1 MDPLIILFGLGVGML
16 VGLTG
21 MGGGSLMTPILI
33 IIFGYNPVTAVG
45 TDLAYGAVTKTLGGW
60 RHFRQRTVFF
70 PLAVWMGVGSV
81 PAAVGGVY
89 VLHMLEHRYGKSFDH
104 AMLIAVAAAVMFTGV
119 AVLSRALFMPR
130 LLEHERSS
138 FDMTTRDKVSAA
150 VLGLF
155 VGFVLGVTS
164 AGSGTLIAVGLILIF
179 RLVPTRVVGTDV
191 FHAAVLL
198 WAAALA
204 HVVAGNVDYGLM
216 GTILIGSLPG
226 VWVGSNLAVRV
237 PTASLRL
244 GLAIVMIGSGLGLL
258 SKAGAGIPGYVLA
271 AVPVLLAVVVG
282 WKQLSERAK
291 RLAAARS
298 AHSSPPLRAPL
309 EEQ

>member
-1 MDPLIILFGLGVGML
+1 
-16 VGLTG
+16 
-21 MGGGSLMTPILI
+21 
-33 IIFGYNPVTAVG
+33 
-45 TDLAYGAVTKTLGGW
+45 
-60 RHFRQRTVFF
+60 
-70 PLAVWMGVGSV
+70 
-81 PAAVGGVY
+81 
-89 VLHMLEHRYGKSFDH
+89 
-104 AMLIAVAAAVMFTGV
+104 
-119 AVLSRALFMPR
+119 
-130 LLEHERSS
+130 
-138 FDMTTRDKVSAA
+138 
-150 VLGLF
+150 
-155 VGFVLGVTS
+155 VLGVTS

-226 VWVGSNLAVRV
+226 VWIGSNLAVRV

-291 RLAAARS
+291 RLAAAK
-298 AHSSPPLRAPL
+298 APL
-309 EEQ
+309 ART

>member
-1 MDPLIILFGLGVGML
+1 FC
-16 VGLTG
+16 
-21 MGGGSLMTPILI
+21 
-33 IIFGYNPVTAVG
+33 
-45 TDLAYGAVTKTLGGW
+45 
-60 RHFRQRTVFF
+60 

-138 FDMTTRDKVSAA
+138 FDMSTRDKVSAA

-204 HVVAGNVDYGLM
+204 HLVSGHIDFGLA
-216 GTILIGSLPG
+216 GTILLGSVPG
-226 VWVGSNLAVRV
+226 VVIGTRWSVRMPVGALRV
-237 PTASLRL
+237 
-244 GLAIVMIGSGLGLL
+244 
-258 SKAGAGIPGYVLA
+258 
-271 AVPVLLAVVVG
+271 
-282 WKQLSERAK
+282 
-291 RLAAARS
+291 
-298 AHSSPPLRAPL
+298 
-309 EEQ
+309 

>member
-1 MDPLIILFGLGVGML
+1 MR
-16 VGLTG
+16 
-21 MGGGSLMTPILI
+21 
-33 IIFGYNPVTAVG
+33 
-45 TDLAYGAVTKTLGGW
+45 TLGRFLFW
-60 RHFRQRTVFF
+60 DYPRASWQ
-70 PLAVWMGVGSV
+70 
-81 PAAVGGVY
+81 Y
-89 VLHMLEHRYGKSFDH
+89 D
-104 AMLIAVAAAVMFTGV
+104 VM
-119 AVLSRALFMPR
+119 
-130 LLEHERSS
+130 
-138 FDMTTRDKVSAA
+138 
-150 VLGLF
+150 
-155 VGFVLGVTS
+155 
-164 AGSGTLIAVGLILIF
+164 VGLILVF

-291 RLAAARS
+291 RLAAAK
-298 AHSSPPLRAPL
+298 APL
-309 EEQ
+309 ARTLSQPER

>member
-1 MDPLIILFGLGVGML
+1 
-16 VGLTG
+16 
-21 MGGGSLMTPILI
+21 
-33 IIFGYNPVTAVG
+33 
-45 TDLAYGAVTKTLGGW
+45 
-60 RHFRQRTVFF
+60 
-70 PLAVWMGVGSV
+70 
-81 PAAVGGVY
+81 
-89 VLHMLEHRYGKSFDH
+89 
-104 AMLIAVAAAVMFTGV
+104 MFTGV

-138 FDMTTRDKVSAA
+138 FEMSTRDKVSAA
-150 VLGLF
+150 LLGLF

-164 AGSGTLIAVGLILIF
+164 AGSGTLIAVGLILVF

-291 RLAAARS
+291 RLAAAK
-298 AHSSPPLRAPL
+298 APL
-309 EEQ
+309 PRTLSQPER

>member
-1 MDPLIILFGLGVGML
+1 
-16 VGLTG
+16 
-21 MGGGSLMTPILI
+21 
-33 IIFGYNPVTAVG
+33 
-45 TDLAYGAVTKTLGGW
+45 
-60 RHFRQRTVFF
+60 
-70 PLAVWMGVGSV
+70 
-81 PAAVGGVY
+81 
-89 VLHMLEHRYGKSFDH
+89 
-104 AMLIAVAAAVMFTGV
+104 
-119 AVLSRALFMPR
+119 
-130 LLEHERSS
+130 
-138 FDMTTRDKVSAA
+138 
-150 VLGLF
+150 
-155 VGFVLGVTS
+155 
-164 AGSGTLIAVGLILIF
+164 
-179 RLVPTRVVGTDV
+179 
-191 FHAAVLL
+191 
-198 WAAALA
+198 
-204 HVVAGNVDYGLM
+204 VDYALM

>member
-1 MDPLIILFGLGVGML
+1 M
-16 VGLTG
+16 
-21 MGGGSLMTPILI
+21 S
-33 IIFGYNPVTAVG
+33 
-45 TDLAYGAVTKTLGGW
+45 
-60 RHFRQRTVFF
+60 
-70 PLAVWMGVGSV
+70 
-81 PAAVGGVY
+81 
-89 VLHMLEHRYGKSFDH
+89 
-104 AMLIAVAAAVMFTGV
+104 
-119 AVLSRALFMPR
+119 
-130 LLEHERSS
+130 
-138 FDMTTRDKVSAA
+138 TRDKVSAA
-150 VLGLF
+150 LLGLF

-164 AGSGTLIAVGLILIF
+164 AGSGTLIAVGLILVF

-291 RLAAARS
+291 RLAAAK
-298 AHSSPPLRAPL
+298 APL
-309 EEQ
+309 PRTLSQPER

>member
-1 MDPLIILFGLGVGML
+1 
-16 VGLTG
+16 
-21 MGGGSLMTPILI
+21 
-33 IIFGYNPVTAVG
+33 
-45 TDLAYGAVTKTLGGW
+45 
-60 RHFRQRTVFF
+60 
-70 PLAVWMGVGSV
+70 
-81 PAAVGGVY
+81 
-89 VLHMLEHRYGKSFDH
+89 
-104 AMLIAVAAAVMFTGV
+104 
-119 AVLSRALFMPR
+119 
-130 LLEHERSS
+130 
-138 FDMTTRDKVSAA
+138 MTTRDKVAAA

-164 AGSGTLIAVGLILIF
+164 AGSGTLIAVGLIMVF

-226 VWVGSNLAVRV
+226 VVVGSHLAVRV
-237 PTASLRL
+237 PTSSLRL

-271 AVPVLLAVVVG
+271 AVPVLLALVVG
-282 WKQLSERAK
+282 WQQLAQRA
-291 RLAAARS
+291 RRMAASSSARS
-298 AHSSPPLRAPL
+298 SPSLRAPL